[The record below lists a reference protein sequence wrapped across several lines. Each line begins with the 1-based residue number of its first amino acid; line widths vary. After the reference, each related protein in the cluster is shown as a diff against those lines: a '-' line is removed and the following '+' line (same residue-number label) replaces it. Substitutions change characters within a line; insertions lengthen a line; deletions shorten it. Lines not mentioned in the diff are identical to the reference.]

1 MMQQQQQLPHQP
13 PQQPPQHTPAPTPE
27 PKKEPTLFQTL
38 DFPALGTDEATLEKQ
53 RNLARKNAAIT
64 SSTPRTTSKPPPPR
78 RITFSNPSP
87 NAEPI
92 LATSIPSKSMTSRD
106 LCHVLHSMMRPLL
119 SFTSVVDAYNADYYR
134 WSFDDLKSRNLL
146 MLGGGGPSPKVK
158 TTNLPNP
165 VWNETKI
172 KAREMEQNF
181 RTSVEKRAEDWSK
194 EKHIL
199 GKVVKVNV
207 KRPRALLATTALSS
221 SVESRINSP
230 DEDDGVDSEED
241 RKRATLWAARLAIDK
256 GYLSYLNLVELRRLL
271 QSEEGE
277 VESRR
282 GELLRDLETNVEKL
296 HIAFGVA
303 KSAPKVDVSDK
314 MLSRTL
320 SLPKGRMLLSRVIDE
335 GILPHRSACHVL
347 PNAIKIIF
355 DSSSC
360 AEPSSALPAGEDR
373 LLRSLT
379 GLVRTVQP
387 SVDGENL
394 LSCLSSATNAKTIL
408 DEKKLSMK
416 VLLTGKR
423 TLMELMHAVLSRGG
437 EVCVDTD
444 IGSRWK
450 AKESEF
456 LVILSET

>member
-134 WSFDDLKSRNLL
+134 WSFDDLKSRILL

-181 RTSVEKRAEDWSK
+181 RTSVEKRASDWSK

-207 KRPRALLATTALSS
+207 KRPRALLSTTALTASLHKDDE
-221 SVESRINSP
+221 ESKS
-230 DEDDGVDSEED
+230 ETEYDD
-241 RKRATLWAARLAIDK
+241 RAFLWAARLAIDK
-256 GYLSYLNLVELRRLL
+256 GYLAYLNLVELRRLL
-271 QSEEGE
+271 QSRPGDTFMLENEQKRE
-277 VESRR
+277 
-282 GELLRDLETNVEKL
+282 ELLE
-296 HIAFGVA
+296 
-303 KSAPKVDVSDK
+303 DV
-314 MLSRTL
+314 
-320 SLPKGRMLLSRVIDE
+320 
-335 GILPHRSACHVL
+335 
-347 PNAIKIIF
+347 N
-355 DSSSC
+355 
-360 AEPSSALPAGEDR
+360 
-373 LLRSLT
+373 
-379 GLVRTVQP
+379 
-387 SVDGENL
+387 
-394 LSCLSSATNAKTIL
+394 
-408 DEKKLSMK
+408 
-416 VLLTGKR
+416 
-423 TLMELMHAVLSRGG
+423 
-437 EVCVDTD
+437 
-444 IGSRWK
+444 
-450 AKESEF
+450 
-456 LVILSET
+456 